1 KYQSLNSDV
10 VTVIN
15 GKVHAVK
22 PGSAQVR
29 VTSPATDMHLEVS
42 KEITITVEKAAGNAI
57 TVSDIAVTYG
67 DADVAINASGGNPG
81 VSFEY
86 QALNPDIAT
95 VVDGKVH
102 AVKAGTGRIRVIS
115 PATDT
120 HVEVSKEI
128 SVTVEKAPGT
138 AIIANDIYLTI
149 GYNGVAINPTG
160 GNLGADFTYQSLNPD
175 VVTVTGGKLYTVKA
189 GQARVRI
196 TSAATETH
204 AEVSTVINVIVE
216 KIAGNLITVSD
227 ITMTYGDADVAIGAS
242 GGNPGTS
249 FEYQS
254 LNLDVITIVDG
265 KAHAVKAGTGRIL
278 VTSPATNTHT
288 EVSKEISVKVEK
300 SAGNAITVSDIAM
313 TYGDADVPINPTGGN
328 PGVSFKYQALDPDI
342 ATVVDGK
349 VHAVKPG
356 SAQVRVT
363 SPATDMHKEVV
374 TEFFVRVADAAFA
387 ASTVVRQDLKS
398 ADYVVGKV
406 FEITFPRDIDQDS
419 VSMSNDNATILR
431 VSGRV
436 VRFKLLKAGT
446 VVLFASGNSVYFYLT
461 IYIN

>member
-1 KYQSLNSDV
+1 
-10 VTVIN
+10 
-15 GKVHAVK
+15 
-22 PGSAQVR
+22 
-29 VTSPATDMHLEVS
+29 VTSPATD
-42 KEITITVEKAAGNAI
+42 TRT
-57 TVSDIAVTYG
+57 
-67 DADVAINASGGNPG
+67 
-81 VSFEY
+81 
-86 QALNPDIAT
+86 
-95 VVDGKVH
+95 
-102 AVKAGTGRIRVIS
+102 
-115 PATDT
+115 
-120 HVEVSKEI
+120 EVSKEI

-300 SAGNAITVSDIAM
+300 SVGNAISVSDIAVTYGDADVAIKASGGNPGASFEYQSLNTDVVTVINGKVHAVKVGVAQVRVISPATDTHNEVSKELTVTVEKAEGNAITVSDISMAF
-313 TYGDADVPINPTGGN
+313 GDADVAIN
-328 PGVSFKYQALDPDI
+328 A
-342 ATVVDGK
+342 
-349 VHAVKPG
+349 
-356 SAQVRVT
+356 
-363 SPATDMHKEVV
+363 
-374 TEFFVRVADAAFA
+374 
-387 ASTVVRQDLKS
+387 
-398 ADYVVGKV
+398 
-406 FEITFPRDIDQDS
+406 
-419 VSMSNDNATILR
+419 
-431 VSGRV
+431 
-436 VRFKLLKAGT
+436 
-446 VVLFASGNSVYFYLT
+446 
-461 IYIN
+461 